1 MPGRAGLFTRTVKTA
16 EPEPDTVAGFQD
28 ALTRPG
34 TPLTLSETV
43 PVKPC
48 TAATLTASEAV
59 PFLATCSDVGDADS
73 AKSPAELTTSVT
85 FTEWLTVAVVP
96 KMLRA

>member
-1 MPGRAGLFTRTVKTA
+1 MPERAGLFARIVKTA

-28 ALTRPG
+28 TLTRPG

-48 TAATLTASEAV
+48 VAAMVTVSEPVPPLT
-59 PFLATCSDVGDADS
+59 TCNDVGEAES
-73 AKSPAELTTSVT
+73 AKSPAELTISVT
-85 FTEWLTVAVVP
+85 LIEWLSVGVVP
-96 KMLRA
+96 IMLRA